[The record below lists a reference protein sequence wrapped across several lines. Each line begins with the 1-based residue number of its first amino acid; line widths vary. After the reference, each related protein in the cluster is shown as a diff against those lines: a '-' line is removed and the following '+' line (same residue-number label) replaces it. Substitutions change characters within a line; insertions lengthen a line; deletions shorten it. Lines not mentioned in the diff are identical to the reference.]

1 MIVLERDMNK
11 KNDAQ
16 VIINGKNYN
25 IAGYENVEY
34 LHKIADYINKKQAEL
49 KAENGNNIIN
59 DSERNILMMINIAD
73 DYLKLREREEEMSYG
88 YDDRQKEAA
97 DLKRELVNL
106 RTSLDKLEKE
116 NISLKSENVELQKK
130 QVRLETEISQIR
142 RN

>member
-1 MIVLERDMNK
+1 MNK

-73 DYLKLREREEEMSYG
+73 DYLKLREREKDMSYG

-116 NISLKSENVELQKK
+116 NKSLKSENVELQKN
-130 QVRLETEISQIR
+130 QVRLETEISRIR

>member
-1 MIVLERDMNK
+1 MNK

-16 VIINGKNYN
+16 VVINGKNYN

-88 YDDRQKEAA
+88 YDDRQKEAS

-116 NISLKSENVELQKK
+116 NKSLKSENVELQKK

>member
-1 MIVLERDMNK
+1 MNK

-73 DYLKLREREEEMSYG
+73 DYLKLREREKDMYYG

-116 NISLKSENVELQKK
+116 NKILKSENVELQKN
-130 QVRLETEISQIR
+130 QVRLETEISRIR

>member
-1 MIVLERDMNK
+1 MNK

-73 DYLKLREREEEMSYG
+73 DYLKLREREAEMSYG

-106 RTSLDKLEKE
+106 KTSLDKLEKE
-116 NISLKSENVELQKK
+116 NKSLKSENIELQKK

>member
-1 MIVLERDMNK
+1 MERAMNK

-73 DYLKLREREEEMSYG
+73 DYLKLREREAEMSYG

-106 RTSLDKLEKE
+106 KTSLDKLEKE
-116 NISLKSENVELQKK
+116 NKSLKSENIELQKK